1 MNALNRVKL
10 SIFSQAQFFIC
21 FTLCIF
27 FAFLTGTF
35 LSGCSQESNSP
46 DLENIK
52 ENSHIKFAPENGY
65 RFQQLFES
73 DDLMNYK
80 QVEVGI
86 GSLDFIDTSLVH
98 SNTKIEDIPIEDL
111 KIGIINASLK
121 VGSGSGA
128 IELMGFAQLDAI
140 DTKANTITVSGYGP
154 TIKDALV
161 QDRLT
166 LEVGQEFLSR
176 GEALFSDVEV
186 GDTVAID
193 ISLPQEND
201 PLFGYMWAT
210 DSNGQVKLIDHP
222 ESYVFPEDPFI
233 PSNNTTIQKED
244 LAVFDDAHRIY
255 VVDVSEVDPEL
266 YKDGILDTFP
276 LDGPQQI
283 ILYGYAHVDF
293 VTNKTAMFSSLG
305 SNIEKATG
313 FSSLELLLPTSSDH
327 LFYGEATLSQIKP
340 GDTVLLQLVLSFGKN
355 NPSSGNIWL
364 VNELKRG

>member
-1 MNALNRVKL
+1 MLVFKL
-10 SIFSQAQFFIC
+10 MKLLKSLKTKYLVFFLFIVTFC
-21 FTLCIF
+21 FLVGTLLI
-27 FAFLTGTF
+27 
-35 LSGCSQESNSP
+35 GCSQETSLLDQGNT
-46 DLENIK
+46 K
-52 ENSHIKFAPENGY
+52 ENSHIKFAPKNGY

-73 DDLMNYK
+73 DDLTNYD

-86 GSLDFIDTSLVH
+86 GSLDFIDTSLVY
-98 SNTKIEDIPIEDL
+98 SNTKIDDIPIDDL
-111 KIGIINASLK
+111 KEGIIDASLK

-128 IELMGFAQLDAI
+128 ITLMGFAQLDAI
-140 DTKANTITVSGYGP
+140 DTDTDTITVSEYGP
-154 TIKDALV
+154 IIKDAFE
-161 QDRLT
+161 QDKLT
-166 LEVGQEFLSR
+166 LKIGQEYLSR
-176 GEALFSDVEV
+176 GEALFSDVKA
-186 GDTVAID
+186 GNTILIAINV
-193 ISLPQEND
+193 PQEND

-233 PSNNTTIQKED
+233 PSNNTTIQEED

-255 VVDVSEVDPEL
+255 AVDVSKVDPEL

-283 ILYGYAHVDF
+283 ILYGYAHVEF

-327 LFYGEATLSQIKP
+327 LFYGEATLSQIRP

-355 NPSSGNIWL
+355 NPSSGNVWL

>member
-1 MNALNRVKL
+1 
-10 SIFSQAQFFIC
+10 
-21 FTLCIF
+21 
-27 FAFLTGTF
+27 
-35 LSGCSQESNSP
+35 
-46 DLENIK
+46 
-52 ENSHIKFAPENGY
+52 
-65 RFQQLFES
+65 
-73 DDLMNYK
+73 MNYK

-364 VNELKRG
+364 VNE